1 MKKKAKPER
10 VDGLGPEDLKKIH
23 RALGQV
29 RSWSYPVR
37 LAKKRALHE
46 DGFYRC
52 ENRKCPDKGKPV
64 PRIQVDHIH
73 PIGEVGGPEY
83 IQRMFVSSDKLQC
96 LCVKCHRVKTNAE
109 RAAKKPS
116 VVGAPKPCAKKP
128 RKIKDFF

>member
-1 MKKKAKPER
+1 MAKKAKVEK

-52 ENRKCPDKGKPV
+52 ENKKCENRGKPV
-64 PRIQVDHIH
+64 PHVQVDHIN
-73 PIGEVGGPEY
+73 PIGEIGGPEY
-83 IQRMFVSSDKLQC
+83 IQRMFVSSSELQC
-96 LCVKCHRVKTNAE
+96 LCKLCHREKTKAE
-109 RAAKKPS
+109 RKAKP
-116 VVGAPKPCAKKP
+116 PK
-128 RKIKDFF
+128 RVIKDFF